1 MTDTDP
7 MTATDPDPVEIDLSD
22 SQRFLRVDPARV
34 REIAGEVFRCEGI
47 SGGSLSIAI
56 VDNATIH
63 GVNRRHLD
71 HDWPTDVISFLLS
84 DENLGDGERDGDGGP
99 EFSGELVISAEM
111 AASVAREGGLD
122 PDSEFALYLIHGL
135 LHLCGYDDRDE
146 PRRDRMRRREDE
158 ILDALGIP
166 RPPRDL
172 PSGDDDPLDPPP
184 QETST

>member
-1 MTDTDP
+1 MTDSHP
-7 MTATDPDPVEIDLSD
+7 MTAPDPDPVEIDLCD
-22 SQRFLRVDPARV
+22 SQGFLRVDPARV
-34 REIAGEVFRCEGI
+34 RAIAGKALRLEGI

-56 VDNATIH
+56 VDNPTIH
-63 GVNRRHLD
+63 EVNRRHLD

-84 DENLGDGERDGDGGP
+84 DPDDEDP

-111 AASVAREGGLD
+111 AASVAREAGLD

-146 PRRDRMRRREDE
+146 PERSRMRRREDE
-158 ILDALGIP
+158 ILDALDIP

-172 PSGDDDPLDPPP
+172 SPSDDDLLDHPPR
-184 QETST
+184 EIAT